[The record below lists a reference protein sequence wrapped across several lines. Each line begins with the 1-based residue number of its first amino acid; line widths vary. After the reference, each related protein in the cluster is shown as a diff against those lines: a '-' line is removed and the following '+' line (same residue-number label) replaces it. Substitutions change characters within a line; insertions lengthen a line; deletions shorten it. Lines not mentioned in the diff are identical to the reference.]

1 MKLRFLL
8 LFVFCIS
15 DVSRNH
21 AVAREQ
27 QAIAVWDA
35 NCIRVGLDTKAS
47 APLKEDG
54 TPDLTHV
61 VIHKAVLDMKC
72 YRIEVRH

>member
-1 MKLRFLL
+1 MKLRLLL
-8 LFVFCIS
+8 LFLLGAT
-15 DVSRNH
+15 

-72 YRIEVRH
+72 YRIEVKR